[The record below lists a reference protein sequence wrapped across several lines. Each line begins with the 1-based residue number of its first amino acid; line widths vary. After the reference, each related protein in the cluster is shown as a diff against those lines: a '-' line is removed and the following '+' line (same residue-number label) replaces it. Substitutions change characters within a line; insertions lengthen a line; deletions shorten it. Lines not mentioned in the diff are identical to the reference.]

1 MSITA
6 LQHFPVARFTCH
18 SNFRFYYAYGT
29 ALAENFLDSI
39 TEVKEPTILSLG
51 CGDLQSCFYTIWKNF
66 HPQYKHHFGGVHF
79 VLNDC
84 SAAVLAR
91 NILLLYLCIQMP
103 TEMEDKKKWVAA
115 MWSIWYC
122 HELLPDHEH
131 VLRDSLN
138 NLLKW
143 SENVNSWSN
152 ESNNPLRNIVK
163 FASLQSLHE
172 IREAWKMWF
181 HSTVNVKPVEEM

>member
-1 MSITA
+1 MDITA
-6 LQHFPVARFTCH
+6 PQPFPVARFTH
-18 SNFRFYYAYGT
+18 YGNFRFYYAYGNT
-29 ALAENFLDSI
+29 PAEDFLDGI

-51 CGDLQSCFYTIWKNF
+51 CGDLRSCFYTLWKNF
-66 HPQYKHHFGGVHF
+66 HPQHKCHFSGVHF